1 MNLMDV
7 IPVDATLGESPLW
20 DERNGLL
27 YWIDIV
33 GMEVGALSVT
43 TRAWATRPTPYRYG
57 SLALTATPG
66 ELLAATAQGLHVIRL
81 TDAGIQI
88 VRSFGDPEA
97 ALPGNRF
104 NDGKTDRQG
113 RFWSGTMDDAET
125 GQRTGSMYRLDTD
138 GSITKAWSNMGIP
151 NGLCFSPDGRTMYS
165 ADSDDGELWEA
176 EYDPATGGAGPRQV
190 LATVESPGVPDGSTV
205 DASGGIWSTEWGASR
220 VVRYQPDGTVDA
232 ILDVPATQP
241 TCPAFGGPGLDML
254 FITTAGLGEDPGTH
268 GGSILV
274 YEVDVNGIAE
284 TPYAG

>member
-7 IPVDATLGESPLW
+7 IPVDAALGESPLW

-27 YWIDIV
+27 YWIDIA

-43 TRAWATRPTPYRYG
+43 TRAWSTRATTYKYG

-88 VRSFGDPEA
+88 VRTLGDPEA
-97 ALPGNRF
+97 DLPGNRF

-113 RFWSGTMDDAET
+113 RFWSGTMDDAEA
-125 GQRTGSMYRLDTD
+125 GERTGSVYRLDTD
-138 GSITKAWSNMGIP
+138 GTITKAWGDLGIP
-151 NGLCFSPDGRTMYS
+151 NGLGFSPDGRTMYS
-165 ADSDDGELWEA
+165 ADSDVGELWEST
-176 EYDPATGGAGPRQV
+176 YDPATGEAGPRRV
-190 LATVESPGVPDGSTV
+190 LAAVHSPGVPDGSTV
-205 DASGGIWSTEWGASR
+205 DASGGIWNAEWGGSR
-220 VVRYQPDGTVDA
+220 VVRYQPAGSVDS

-254 FITTAGLGEDPGTH
+254 FVTTAKIGGDPGTH

-274 YEVDVNGIAE
+274 YEADVEGIAE
-284 TPYAG
+284 TPFAG